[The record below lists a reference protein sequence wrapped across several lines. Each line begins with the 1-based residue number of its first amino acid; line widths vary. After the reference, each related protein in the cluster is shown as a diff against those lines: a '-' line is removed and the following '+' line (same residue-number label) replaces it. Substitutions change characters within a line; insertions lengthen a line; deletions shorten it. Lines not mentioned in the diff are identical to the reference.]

1 MSNVTLNCTLYNIC
15 PLIFSGL
22 LIFFFMSN
30 PTSADSSC
38 SNSHISILV
47 NIHFSADYD
56 NQGHMEQK
64 DNELT
69 IGVLITERKTAMRQF
84 VKIDQRVDCVF
95 QTSFKQQT
103 YAISYSASKQT
114 IIDTNNKQNYSIS
127 TLDVT
132 CIGRHN
138 AVI

>member
-1 MSNVTLNCTLYNIC
+1 MTTKDTWSRKTVTMS
-15 PLIFSGL
+15 
-22 LIFFFMSN
+22 
-30 PTSADSSC
+30 
-38 SNSHISILV
+38 
-47 NIHFSADYD
+47 
-56 NQGHMEQK
+56 

-114 IIDTNNKQNYSIS
+114 IIGTNNKQNYSIS
-127 TLDVT
+127 TLDGT
-132 CIGRHN
+132 SIGRQN